1 MRWPTEA
8 TSWQIGPAGLA
19 IAERPAGGGPLRPG
33 DLAAALAAVPAS
45 AGVAREILVD
55 DAWARTLLV
64 ELPAG
69 GLRGEERRALIGH
82 RLREVFDGALAAGDW
97 REARAAGLPWPG
109 WWKSSANCLVSVLLP
124 EVAAALADRRAL
136 RQVLTLWGEALS
148 RVPATAQGALAVFG
162 ADRISVGAWTRGRWL
177 GWRSFVVGDLAAG
190 QAELQRWLAEL
201 VWPAGER
208 TIWYRGWT
216 PAGAFAAPGR
226 WQALPLAARRRRPP
240 VFQLK
245 PVSRHERWPLRR
257 RLIAL
262 AAGLTL
268 LATVYVS
275 LPESSEPAAEGVV
288 AALPPRPRP
297 PVAEEASVAPAPEA
311 VPEVQEESVV
321 WPEILGIYTSGRQR
335 QLLYRTA
342 QGAATA
348 RRGELIDQRFRVE
361 RLAIA
366 KLTLVDTVTQE
377 RREFELESSGVQP

>member
-8 TSWQIGPAGLA
+8 ASWQIGPAGIA
-19 IAERPAGGGPLRPG
+19 SAERPAGGAPLRPG
-33 DLAAALAAVPAS
+33 DLAAALAAVPVS
-45 AGVAREILVD
+45 AGVVREILVD

-136 RQVLTLWGEALS
+136 RQVLTVWGEALS

-162 ADRISVGAWTRGRWL
+162 AERISVGAWTRGRWL

-190 QAELQRWLAEL
+190 EAELQRWLGEL
-201 VWPAGER
+201 AWPAGER
-208 TIWYRGWT
+208 TIWCRGWT
-216 PAGAFAAPGR
+216 PAGVAAAPWR
-226 WQALPLAARRRRPP
+226 WAVLPASARRCRPP
-240 VFQLK
+240 LFALK
-245 PVSRHERWPLRR
+245 PAPSRERWPLRR

-275 LPESSEPAAEGVV
+275 LPESSAPEAESVV

-297 PVAEEASVAPAPEA
+297 PVAEDAVVAPAPES

-342 QGAATA
+342 QGVAMA
-348 RRGELIDQRFRVE
+348 RRDELIDQRFRVE

>member
-8 TSWQIGPAGLA
+8 ASWQIGPAGVA
-19 IAERPAGGGPLRPG
+19 IAERTAGGAPLRPG
-33 DLAAALAAVPAS
+33 DLAAALAAIHAS

-136 RQVLTLWGEALS
+136 RQVLTVWGEALS

-190 QAELQRWLAEL
+190 EAELQRWLGEL
-201 VWPAGER
+201 AWPAGER
-208 TIWYRGWT
+208 TIWCRGWT

-245 PVSRHERWPLRR
+245 PVSRRERWPLRR

-275 LPESSEPAAEGVV
+275 LPESSVPEAESVV
-288 AALPPRPRP
+288 AALPPRP
-297 PVAEEASVAPAPEA
+297 PVAEEAVVAPAPEA
-311 VPEVQEESVV
+311 VPEVQGESVV
-321 WPEILGIYTSGRQR
+321 WPEILGIYASGRQR

-342 QGAATA
+342 QGAAMA